1 MQVKILLLAGED
13 DAGETI
19 EVSRTIELETFGPE
33 WKSALVHAVAAH
45 AGDTARCLLGQI
57 EPALPAAPA
66 AFVPLAHV
74 LQSYSA

>member
-1 MQVKILLLAGED
+1 MQLKILLLAGEG
-13 DAGETI
+13 AGETI

-45 AGDTARCLLGQI
+45 AGDSARCLLGQI

-74 LQSYSA
+74 LQTHSA

>member
-1 MQVKILLLAGED
+1 MQVKILLLAGE

-66 AFVPLAHV
+66 PFVPLAHV
-74 LQSYSA
+74 LQTYSA

>member
-1 MQVKILLLAGED
+1 MQVKILLLAGEND
-13 DAGETI
+13 GEAI

-45 AGDTARCLLGQI
+45 AGDSARCLLGQI

>member
-1 MQVKILLLAGED
+1 MQVKILLLASE
-13 DAGETI
+13 DAGETV

-57 EPALPAAPA
+57 EPALPPAPT

-74 LQSYSA
+74 LQSC

>member
-1 MQVKILLLAGED
+1 MQVKILLLAGE

-19 EVSRTIELETFGPE
+19 EVSRTIELETFGPD

-57 EPALPAAPA
+57 EPALPAAPP

-74 LQSYSA
+74 LQTYSA